1 MTTATLLSFSQH
13 FHLITFQY
21 LKEVTPVIVGT
32 VEFIVN
38 TLPRIQYWI
47 SAGYIVLGL
56 LSLTI
61 GYFRL
66 RNSEASEAKES
77 VKN

>member
-1 MTTATLLSFSQH
+1 LLSFPQH
-13 FHLITFQY
+13 FYLITFQY

>member
-1 MTTATLLSFSQH
+1 MTTATLLSFPQH
-13 FHLITFQY
+13 FYLITFQY

-56 LSLTI
+56 LALTI